1 MAIRSDMRG
10 MPGKSGAPGFERSDA
25 SLTMPR
31 DEKSETEDKRCS
43 GTILVADDHELIRK
57 SISEVLL
64 HEFAGSAVTTTGHFD
79 QALALVADPKVF
91 LAIVDLTMPG
101 MNSPRDLVKLRTL
114 RPELCVVVLSGS
126 ESRSDILA
134 ALEAGAHGY
143 IPKCEPTELVIK
155 RIRHVLGGE
164 IYVPPAVAD
173 LTAVSADAPDPGASS
188 QAPLDGVLTPRQRE
202 VLLLITEGLSNKEIG
217 RRLDVAEGTV
227 KMHVATILKTI
238 GANNRAHAA
247 AIGRKYVVVSA

>member
-1 MAIRSDMRG
+1 
-10 MPGKSGAPGFERSDA
+10 
-25 SLTMPR
+25 MPR
-31 DEKSETEDKRCS
+31 DEQSETEGS
-43 GTILVADDHELIRK
+43 GGFGTILVADDHELIRK
-57 SISEVLL
+57 SMTEVLL
-64 HEFAGSAVTTTGHFD
+64 HEFAGSKVMATGHFD
-79 QALALVADPKVF
+79 QALELVADPAVV

-101 MNSPRDLVKLRTL
+101 MNSPRDLTKLRTL
-114 RPELCVVVLSGS
+114 RPDLHVVVLSGS

-143 IPKCEPTELVIK
+143 IPKREPTELVIK

-173 LTAVSADAPDPGASS
+173 LTAEPAETVETGGNG
-188 QAPLDGVLTPRQRE
+188 QAQLDDVLTPRQRE
-202 VLLLITEGLSNKEIG
+202 VLLLITEGMSNKEIG
-217 RRLDVAEGTV
+217 RRLGVAEGTV
-227 KMHVATILKTI
+227 KMHVATILKAI